1 MFTLTQNFLKE
12 IFLFVGLLGIGF
24 PSFSQ
29 NAQRPQDPCPSGQQQ
44 IGKFDPSTTVCA
56 GNSKIQVGAFGDFN
70 NAKNFVNKMRS
81 QGFDATLDPGIEG
94 QLNKVLISV
103 NGKTGFSDDSAKTI
117 GSRLAQ
123 AGIKYSVVIDRGSSQ
138 LATPQAKSQP
148 APSNLKQSGNRV
160 VGTPETLEQQAF
172 CFGVFNGLKSLNIGF
187 NQSGNN
193 EYFKKYKNEFFKTY
207 TPILDKVEPCVNSNR
222 PVTGNVMLQCG
233 KKTLNNREYQL
244 FIRFTAGYADVV
256 EANQKRDEMKLGSLK
271 FICSV
276 ININ

>member
-24 PSFSQ
+24 PSYSQ

-123 AGIKYSVVIDRGSSQ
+123 AGIKYSVVIDRGSDNFLIGSCSADLDQ
-138 LATPQAKSQP
+138 PPEWRCNVKKFLEIRKSKNNPYMTGGFFYFGENSETGIFYGINTSNP
-148 APSNLKQSGNRV
+148 AEPIRFVRPLKYEIIEKNKKIKVIVNIDGCFSEKIWEKDGNKYFYTEV
-160 VGTPETLEQQAF
+160 KYYGDCSPKQVE
-172 CFGVFNGLKSLNIGF
+172 LNNRMIRTG
-187 NQSGNN
+187 
-193 EYFKKYKNEFFKTY
+193 KTEKL
-207 TPILDKVEPCVNSNR
+207 IFSNR
-222 PVTGNVMLQCG
+222 PPP
-233 KKTLNNREYQL
+233 
-244 FIRFTAGYADVV
+244 
-256 EANQKRDEMKLGSLK
+256 
-271 FICSV
+271 
-276 ININ
+276 